1 MKLSRTTII
10 LLAAL
15 TLGGAFGAHAQS
27 NGVPGDL
34 DYAKFSSFVT
44 ERNIFDPNR
53 YPRNSRTT
61 TRRTTTTRTRTR
73 TVGAPFVALVGT
85 MSYEKGLFAFFNS
98 NNSDLKKILA
108 VDDEIAGY
116 TVKGITAN
124 AVTLIGPDKKEVL
137 MKVGEQMHQ
146 EGNNWLL
153 NSHNESAGGTTAE
166 SAPTAEA
173 ETTAE
178 AAETPAAA
186 APSAN
191 LESNDVL
198 KRLMQLREK
207 ENQ

>member
-1 MKLSRTTII
+1 MKLSRIKII

-15 TLGGAFGAHAQS
+15 TLGGAFGAQAQS
-27 NGVPGDL
+27 NGVPGDA
-34 DYAKFSSFVT
+34 DYAKFSSFIT

-53 YPRNSRTT
+53 YPRNSKTATKRP
-61 TRRTTTTRTRTR
+61 TTRTRTR
-73 TVGAPFVALVGT
+73 TVGAPFVSLVGT

-116 TVKGITAN
+116 KVKVITAN
-124 AVTLIGPDKKEVL
+124 AVTLVGADKKEVL

-153 NSHNESAGGTTAE
+153 NSRTESASSTATTE
-166 SAPTAEA
+166 SVPEA
-173 ETTAE
+173 ETATE
-178 AAETPAAA
+178 ATETPAAT
-186 APSAN
+186 PSAN

>member
-1 MKLSRTTII
+1 MKLTRTQII

-15 TLGGAFGAHAQS
+15 MLGGTFGAQAQS
-27 NGVPGDL
+27 NGVPGDS

-53 YPRNSRTT
+53 YPRNSKNTA
-61 TRRTTTTRTRTR
+61 RRTTTTRTRTR

-108 VDDEIAGY
+108 VNDEIAGY

-124 AVTLIGPDKKEVL
+124 AVTLVGPDKKEVL

-153 NSHNESAGGTTAE
+153 NSRNESAGSTTNE
-166 SAPTAEA
+166 SAPAAEA